1 VFRNS
6 ALKVLTEPSTN
17 TTTRR
22 LIKLGNTHQVGTDG
36 TIVVSS
42 SSSNSKYTRIPQ
54 RSSPPVTALKR
65 LQIVRAAELR
75 GTCMLQNAARSAASR
90 ISGTR
95 DMCLTRHFTIEAQT
109 QAPLRC
115 ATVNRITT
123 REVTKFRQ
131 GTRYSYEVRHAD
143 YKKQYQQ
150 PRYKDRRPQHQRRR
164 SSWSPQRPGRDRG
177 QDRRARSGSR
187 SRSRSR
193 DKQDR
198 ILATVAGGLI
208 GGLLAN
214 QARKGKKY
222 DTAATVVGAV
232 VGGLGAREATELW
245 EKKKARREDCD
256 DRWDERYGD
265 SRDRRRDDR
274 DGRRRDDRDGRYEDR
289 SDTHDDHRRRYDDG
303 Y

>member
-1 VFRNS
+1 MFRNS
-6 ALKVLTEPSTN
+6 ALRVLTKPSTN
-17 TTTRR
+17 TTTGR

-42 SSSNSKYTRIPQ
+42 SSRHTRIPR
-54 RSSPPVTALKR
+54 RSSPLVTVRKR

-75 GTCMLQNAARSAASR
+75 ETCILQNAARSATSR
-90 ISGTR
+90 INGTR
-95 DMCLTRHFTIEAQT
+95 DMYLTRPSTIEART

-115 ATVNRITT
+115 ATVNRTTT
-123 REVTKFRQ
+123 REATKFRQ
-131 GTRYSYEVRHAD
+131 GTRYTYGVRHAN

-150 PRYKDRRPQHQRRR
+150 PRYEDRRPQPQRRR
-164 SSWSPQRPGRDRG
+164 SSWSPQRSGRDRG
-177 QDRRARSGSR
+177 HDRRARSGSR

-232 VGGLGAREATELW
+232 VGGLGAREATDFW
-245 EKKKARREDCD
+245 DKKKARREDCD
-256 DRWDERYGD
+256 EKWDERYGD
-265 SRDRRRDDR
+265 NRDRRRDDR
-274 DGRRRDDRDGRYEDR
+274 DGRRKDDRDGRYEDR
-289 SDTHDDHRRRYDDG
+289 YDTHDEHRRRYDDR